1 MGPIALDIERGSTM
15 TLTASAYT
23 IAPPD
28 MTAVGMPLYANTS
41 NVTFTP
47 FDFRLSLSLLTMP
60 HDQGSL
66 PDRGAIVL
74 TPKGVAE
81 IVIPA
86 GAVGQFA
93 DVLRAEL
100 GLYVERF
107 GEPRRGY

>member
-1 MGPIALDIERGSTM
+1 MS
-15 TLTASAYT
+15 LTVSAYT

-28 MTAVGMPLYANTS
+28 MTTVGTPVYANTS

-47 FDFRLSLSLLTMP
+47 YDFRLSLSLLTMP

-66 PDRGAIVL
+66 PDPSAVVL

-81 IVIPA
+81 VVIPA
-86 GAVGQFA
+86 GAVGQLA

-100 GLYVERF
+100 KLYVERF